1 VRGSGDKSVTGDRR
15 EVLTTGVLIFFWW
28 REKKMMCMQS
38 NKITVEGGERERER
52 ERVSLENKND
62 ACIAR

>member
-1 VRGSGDKSVTGDRR
+1 VRGSGEKSVTGDRK
-15 EVLTTGVLIFFWW
+15 EVLTTGALIFFWW
-28 REKKMMCMQS
+28 REKKRCACKVTKSQW
-38 NKITVEGGERERER
+38 KGER